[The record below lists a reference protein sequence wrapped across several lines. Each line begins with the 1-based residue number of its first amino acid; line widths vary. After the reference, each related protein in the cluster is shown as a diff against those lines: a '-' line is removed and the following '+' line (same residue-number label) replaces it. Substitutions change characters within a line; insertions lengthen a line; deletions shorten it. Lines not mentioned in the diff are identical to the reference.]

1 MLPSEEEDFSSE
13 CLSVLPEQAGMRL
26 DAYLAQAISGLSRNA
41 AVGRIEEG
49 DVLLNGAKTVKKAL
63 VKAGDC
69 IEIFIREAVEIEAVP
84 QNIPLDILYEDK
96 DIAVINKPQGMV
108 VHPSNGHPDGTLVNA
123 LLYHLRDL
131 SGINGKLRPGIVH
144 RLDKDTSGLIA
155 VAKNDGAHQCLAE
168 QFKNR
173 TCKKIYFALL
183 QGNIAGDGG
192 CIETCIGRSQRDR
205 KKMAVT
211 EQGRKAVTAYTVFE
225 RFGGKVTAVQCDL
238 LTGRTHQIRVHM
250 AHIGHPCLGDPL
262 YGRAAQ
268 YGLEGQALHSQ
279 VLELNLPSGRRMHFE
294 APLPPYM
301 LSLIEKLEHSYKQVK

>member
-84 QNIPLDILYEDK
+84 QDIPLDILYEDK

-131 SGINGKLRPGIVH
+131 
-144 RLDKDTSGLIA
+144 
-155 VAKNDGAHQCLAE
+155 
-168 QFKNR
+168 
-173 TCKKIYFALL
+173 
-183 QGNIAGDGG
+183 
-192 CIETCIGRSQRDR
+192 
-205 KKMAVT
+205 
-211 EQGRKAVTAYTVFE
+211 
-225 RFGGKVTAVQCDL
+225 
-238 LTGRTHQIRVHM
+238 
-250 AHIGHPCLGDPL
+250 
-262 YGRAAQ
+262 
-268 YGLEGQALHSQ
+268 
-279 VLELNLPSGRRMHFE
+279 
-294 APLPPYM
+294 
-301 LSLIEKLEHSYKQVK
+301 